1 MRRPAAVAR
10 AIKPA
15 WHAPAA
21 PFPQKPR
28 TPALADRA
36 LPTEMV
42 TLRLGDFLDHLPSEL
57 LETGSPDRSI
67 PMPFELSSL
76 SERIGRGDAM
86 IRLTEVY
93 RRMPDIF
100 RSDAAINPDR
110 TIPFPWK
117 KVLAMI
123 REAKAGAA
131 DGGISPT
138 GVEALAQKF
147 KARKQRQPVKT
158 APKPYAASEAAPDSA
173 PEGAMS
179 VAPATTTGLRL
190 VAPPA
195 VAPNSGTAGPAAPAA
210 HAHELAQ
217 LRTERDAALA
227 RAAEFG
233 AEYDAA
239 IARTGELTAE
249 RDTAVARVAELTAGH
264 DAAVARLA
272 ELAAERDAATVR
284 FEKLAADSQTAVAQT
299 DELTA
304 RHDAHAAREK
314 ELTAERDAATARVA
328 EHAAEREAA
337 AARSE
342 KLAANSEAAITQT
355 AELTARLDAALA
367 RTNELTAE
375 HDAALARAAEPAAEN
390 DTAQA
395 RVTALTTERDAALAR
410 AEKLVADS
418 EAALALGT
426 ELTAERDRVTAVL
439 ADLAADDDRASVQL
453 AGLATERDTA
463 LSRIAELTAERD
475 AAAARCAD
483 LLQKAAAPA
492 PAAASEVSLVI
503 EGYKNTIDALIRE
516 RDALRKNAGHS
527 GANPAPKNDPT
538 PARATTTHE
547 PLRDAYA
554 ELFPARKW
562 FRRAA
567 AAAALAVLAGAI
579 LSQLPLGALSSSGA
593 DASAQ
598 TSPVAAPEIPSSVLS
613 EVAQPEPEL
622 TLESNPP
629 KETKPLP
636 LTIGGQPD

>member
-1 MRRPAAVAR
+1 MKNLFAQLLRKPVQPANEPVRALEPAKPAAEPLAPVRRPAAVAR

-210 HAHELAQ
+210 NAHELAQ

-264 DAAVARLA
+264 DAAERTT
-272 ELAAERDAATVR
+272 ERDAAVAR
-284 FEKLAADSQTAVAQT
+284 AAELIAARDAGAAHIEKLVADSQAAVTRTA
-299 DELTA
+299 ELTA
-304 RHDAHAAREK
+304 SHDAALARVA
-314 ELTAERDAATARVA
+314 ELTAERDAA
-328 EHAAEREAA
+328 
-337 AARSE
+337 
-342 KLAANSEAAITQT
+342 LAC
-355 AELTARLDAALA
+355 
-367 RTNELTAE
+367 
-375 HDAALARAAEPAAEN
+375 AAEPAA
-390 DTAQA
+390 
-395 RVTALTTERDAALAR
+395 ERDAALAR
-410 AEKLVADS
+410 
-418 EAALALGT
+418 
-426 ELTAERDRVTAVL
+426 VTA
-439 ADLAADDDRASVQL
+439 
-453 AGLATERDTA
+453 
-463 LSRIAELTAERD
+463 LTAERD
-475 AAAARCAD
+475 AAAARAEKLIAD
-483 LLQKAAAPA
+483 SETALALGTEATAERDTLATRLTTLTDERDAALSRLAELTAERDALAARPVEILPAAETAAPA
-492 PAAASEVSLVI
+492 EAPRTTEADSSLLL
-503 EGYKNTIDALIRE
+503 EGYKNTIEALLRE
-516 RDALRKNAGHS
+516 RDALRQSHGLPVENS
-527 GANPAPKNDPT
+527 TAPKA
-538 PARATTTHE
+538 PAAGQDAAAHE
-547 PLRDAYA
+547 PLPDAYS
-554 ELFPARKW
+554 ELFPASCW

-567 AAAALAVLAGAI
+567 AAALLALLGAGI
-579 LSQLPLGALSSSGA
+579 VSQMPLGPA
-593 DASAQ
+593 
-598 TSPVAAPEIPSSVLS
+598 TPAAPAVPATAEPEFSMSVLS
-613 EVAQPEPEL
+613 EVTMPDSEL
-622 TLESNPP
+622 KLETPAPKATMTLPGA
-629 KETKPLP
+629 TDGL
-636 LTIGGQPD
+636 LD